1 MSLYFVCVRTRK
13 NIYLGHSTLWSKL
26 ERYYL
31 FYGLPTLLPYVID
44 YRLHLPVDAAPTATA
59 VVPSPRRLYQSWR
72 ITGMWNFWIW
82 CLSSGEQ
89 YLMIQVTVLWFL
101 GYHMILLYSKNL
113 WMRPTVIIIDCYKF
127 TDWFTVLCAQGWI
140 DINYVC

>member
-1 MSLYFVCVRTRK
+1 MSLYLVCKRTIK

-31 FYGLPTLLPYVID
+31 FYRLPTLLPYVID

-72 ITGMWNFWIW
+72 ITGMWNFCIW

-89 YLMIQVTVLWFL
+89 YLMIQVTELCFL
-101 GYHMILLYSKNL
+101 GFLLYAKNNIFI
-113 WMRPTVIIIDCYKF
+113 RPTVISSLIGLLSYGYSCND
-127 TDWFTVLCAQGWI
+127 G
-140 DINYVC
+140 